1 MTVVLGRVDEKREGP
16 AANLGTYRA
25 LDGSQG
31 TDLALDVDSPHA
43 VLVVGKRGYGKS
55 YTLGVLCEEL
65 ARSRGLAPV
74 VLDPMGAF
82 STLGESNRRDG
93 TEPVPATVFADPQVQ
108 PSALDP
114 RSWCSLLGLSPESG
128 AGALVWGAAAATE
141 TLQGMGE
148 HIVASDALA
157 SDRRA
162 ARNHVELA
170 RSWGVF
176 DPDGIARSALMG
188 GGITVLDVSGLD
200 TAPMNAVARAV
211 AERLYRIRVSER
223 GDRLPWLLVDEAHA
237 FFDDVAGPALRT
249 ILTRGRAPGVSL
261 AVSTQRPSSLPAVAI
276 SQADV
281 LVAHR
286 LTAQADLDALERAR
300 PTYMTDT
307 LEERLPGAPGE
318 VLVVDDRAE
327 SVHAARI
334 RRRDTPHGGNT
345 PSASACPSGRR

>member
-1 MTVVLGRVDEKREGP
+1 MTVVIGRAEGEREKP
-16 AANLGTYRA
+16 AADLGSYRA

-31 TDLALDVDSPHA
+31 TDIALDVDSPHA

-65 ARSRGLAPV
+65 ARSRGVAPV

-82 STLGESNRRDG
+82 STLGETTHRDG
-93 TEPVPATVFADPQVQ
+93 KEPVPATVFEDPKVQ
-108 PSALDP
+108 PSALAP
-114 RSWCSLLGLSPESG
+114 RSWCSLLGLAPESG
-128 AGALVWGAAAATE
+128 TGALVWEAAASTE
-141 TLQGMGE
+141 TLAGMSE
-148 HIVASDALA
+148 HIASSGAPA

-176 DPDGIARSALMG
+176 DSDGIASAALLSG
-188 GGITVLDVSGLD
+188 DVSVLDISGLD
-200 TAPMNAVARAV
+200 PAPMNAVVRAI
-211 AERLYRIRVSER
+211 AGQLYRLRVSGR

-237 FFDDVAGPALRT
+237 FFDDVAGPALQT

-261 AVSTQRPSSLPAVAI
+261 VASTQRPSSLPAVAI

-286 LTAQADLDALERAR
+286 LTAQTDLDALERAR
-300 PTYMTDT
+300 PTYMTT
-307 LEERLPGAPGE
+307 ALEDRLPDEPGE
-318 VLVVDDRAE
+318 VLVVDDSGE

-334 RRRDTPHGGNT
+334 RRRDTPHGGDT
-345 PSASACPSGRR
+345 PSATASRSESE

>member
-1 MTVVLGRVDEKREGP
+1 MTVVIGRAEGEREKP
-16 AANLGTYRA
+16 AAHLGSYRA

-31 TDLALDVDSPHA
+31 TDIALDVDSPHA

-65 ARSRGLAPV
+65 ARSRGVAPV
-74 VLDPMGAF
+74 VIDPMGAF
-82 STLGESNRRDG
+82 STLAEPTRRDRA
-93 TEPVPATVFADPQVQ
+93 EPVPARVFENPKVE

-114 RSWCSLLGLSPESG
+114 RSWCSMLGLSPESG
-128 AGALVWGAAAATE
+128 TGALVWGAAADTE
-141 TLQGMGE
+141 TLRGMCD
-148 HIVASDALA
+148 HITAADAPA

-162 ARNHVELA
+162 ARNHVDLA

-176 DPDGIARSALMG
+176 DPDGIDGSTLLG
-188 GGITVLDVSGLD
+188 NEVTVLDVSGLD
-200 TAPMNAVARAV
+200 PAPMNAVGRAV
-211 AERLYRIRVSER
+211 AERLYRIRVSGES
-223 GDRLPWLLVDEAHA
+223 DRLPWLLVDEAHV

-249 ILTRGRAPGVSL
+249 VLTRGRAPGVSL

-300 PTYMTDT
+300 PTYMTET
-307 LEERLPGAPGE
+307 IEERLPGEPGD
-318 VLVVDDRAE
+318 VLVVDDRGE
-327 SVHAARI
+327 RVHAARI
-334 RRRDTPHGGNT
+334 RRRDTPHGGAT
-345 PSASACPSGRR
+345 PRASDLQSE